1 MNMLIGHKS
10 ELPEICGLC
19 NRATGYVGCMEK
31 SGDLVLWLCDLCNA
45 KSGLKVIDMKPNKL
59 EEIEAILHK
68 AQVPATRIFTVA
80 DIFND
85 PHYRA
90 RKAIVN
96 VADEHMGEVAMAGVV
111 PRLSDTPGIVRH
123 AGRDVGQDSRE
134 VLRDVLGLADGRID
148 ELTKSGVIATARP
161 MGDAN

>member
-1 MNMLIGHKS
+1 MADNLFRRLVEAMGQPDLAQDPRFANAMERNGQHEALDAIVS
-10 ELPEICGLC
+10 EWTSKL
-19 NRATGYVGCMEK
+19 
-31 SGDLVLWLCDLCNA
+31 
-45 KSGLKVIDMKPNKL
+45 KL
-59 EEIEAILHK
+59 EEIEAILHE

-111 PRLSDTPGIVRH
+111 PRLSETPGVVRH

-134 VLRDVLGLADGRID
+134 VLRDVLGLADARID
-148 ELTKSGVIATARP
+148 ELMKSGVIATARP